1 VSLTLKKIEQ
11 RMTSWTSTLGGLLV
25 MSPDDVHQ
33 GHEAIQAELSERAA
47 ANGRAG
53 RDGSGQLLG
62 ALVEVV
68 RRLRRRR

>member
-1 VSLTLKKIEQ
+1 
-11 RMTSWTSTLGGLLV
+11 MASWTSTVGGLPV
-25 MSPDDVHQ
+25 MSPDDVHE
-33 GHEAIQAELSERAA
+33 GHEAIRAELSERTA

-68 RRLRRRR
+68 GRLRRRC